1 MAGVRL
7 HVRVDDEQVQDAL
20 QAVMQRM
27 SDPRPA
33 FRDAGEYKQRIVADR
48 FRGEHDPDGQP
59 WKDLEPLTWAKK
71 RNDKILTER
80 GGPGLR
86 GSIHYRA
93 SRTALE
99 QGTDKIYAAIHQLG
113 GVINTRHAQIQIPA
127 RPYLGFSDDDAAE
140 VSRILYR
147 HAFERRR

>member
-1 MAGVRL
+1 MAGIRL
-7 HVRVDDEQVQDAL
+7 HVRVDDEQAQDAL

-33 FRDAGEYKQRIVADR
+33 FRDAGEYMQRVVDDR

-59 WKDLEPLTWAKK
+59 WQDLAPLTWTKK

-86 GSIHYRA
+86 GSIHYRT

-113 GVINTRHAQIQIPA
+113 GIIRTRNAQIQIPA
-127 RPYLGFSDDDAAE
+127 RQYLGFSDGNAAE